1 VQIILARS
9 CLWLESLSSWFIK
22 LSYLSKLNMNS
33 RVRRMSTYFLI
44 SALSLGL
51 LASYLSTHSNVVTNA
66 QADPYRLSSDAEKD
80 AYITYVKQKIKEEKT
95 ASSDCKP
102 GLGLGKLKG
111 KEPPTENFLCNP
123 GLENMKNKL
132 QDKQANGGVDD
143 KKVSKLQSNI
153 DKKQNKLNAK
163 FDKIRERLE
172 KIISEE
178 EGQKPIP
185 PEEQKKVEEQDKKTV
200 EEHKSQTGDNC
211 RDGNVLDGASNQGDL
226 KVLAECQEA
235 TGEVMHTKKMDDGDY
250 KFFLKVDD
258 KYNFLVNDKN
268 NEKTDGFLVVEVVP
282 KDQDI
287 STVDLPSEGDKVD
300 IWGAWVTDE
309 KKGWHETHPAWVVSK
324 Q

>member
-1 VQIILARS
+1 
-9 CLWLESLSSWFIK
+9 
-22 LSYLSKLNMNS
+22 
-33 RVRRMSTYFLI
+33 MSTYFLI

-51 LASYLSTHSNVVTNA
+51 LASYLSTSINMVTNA
-66 QADPYRLSSDAEKD
+66 IADPYRLSSDAEKD
-80 AYITYVKQKIKEEKT
+80 AYIIYVKQKVKEEQT
-95 ASSDCKP
+95 GSSDCQP

-111 KEPPTENFLCNP
+111 EEPPTENFLCNP
-123 GLENMKNKL
+123 DLEKMKNKL
-132 QDKQANGGVDD
+132 QEQQADGGADD
-143 KKVSKLQSNI
+143 KKTSKLQSNI
-153 DKKQNKLNAK
+153 EKKQNKLNAK

-178 EGQKPIP
+178 EAQKPIP
-185 PEEQKKVEEQDKKTV
+185 KEEQDKVTEQDKKDV

-211 RDGNVLDGASNQGDL
+211 RDGNVLDGASNQPDL

-258 KYNFLVNDKN
+258 KYAFLVNDKN
-268 NEKTDGFLVVEVVP
+268 DEKTDGFLVVEVVP

-287 STVDLPSEGDKVD
+287 STVDLPSEGDKVH

-309 KKGWHETHPAWVVSK
+309 PKGWHEIHPTWVVTK
-324 Q
+324 E

>member
-1 VQIILARS
+1 
-9 CLWLESLSSWFIK
+9 
-22 LSYLSKLNMNS
+22 
-33 RVRRMSTYFLI
+33 MSTYFLI

-51 LASYLSTHSNVVTNA
+51 LASYLSTSINMVTNA
-66 QADPYRLSSDAEKD
+66 LADPYRLSSDAEKD
-80 AYITYVKQKIKEEKT
+80 AYIIYVKQKIKEEKT
-95 ASSDCKP
+95 ASSDCQP

-143 KKVSKLQSNI
+143 KKISKLKSNI
-153 DKKQNKLNAK
+153 ENKQNKLNAK

-172 KIISEE
+172 KAISEE

-185 PEEQKKVEEQDKKTV
+185 PEEHKKVEEQDKKTT

-226 KVLAECQEA
+226 KVLTECQEA
-235 TGEVMHTKKMDDGDY
+235 TGEVMHTKKMNDGDY
-250 KFFLKVDD
+250 KFFLKVDG
-258 KYNFLVNDKN
+258 KYDFLVNDKN

-287 STVDLPSEGDKVD
+287 STVDLPKEGDKVH
-300 IWGAWVTDE
+300 IWGAFVTDE
-309 KKGWHETHPAWVVSK
+309 PKGWHEIHPTWVVSK

>member
-1 VQIILARS
+1 
-9 CLWLESLSSWFIK
+9 
-22 LSYLSKLNMNS
+22 
-33 RVRRMSTYFLI
+33 MSTYFLI
-44 SALSLGL
+44 SGLSLGL

-66 QADPYRLSSDAEKD
+66 QADPNRLSSDAEKD
-80 AYITYVKQKIKEEKT
+80 AYIIYVKQKIKEEKT
-95 ASSDCKP
+95 ASSDCQP

-132 QDKQANGGVDD
+132 KEEQANGGVDD
-143 KKVSKLQSNI
+143 KKTSKLQSNI
-153 DKKQNKLNAK
+153 EKKQNKLNAK

-172 KIISEE
+172 KAISEE
-178 EGQKPIP
+178 EGEKPIP

-287 STVDLPSEGDKVD
+287 STVVLPSEGDKVD

>member
-1 VQIILARS
+1 
-9 CLWLESLSSWFIK
+9 
-22 LSYLSKLNMNS
+22 M
-33 RVRRMSTYFLI
+33 
-44 SALSLGL
+44 
-51 LASYLSTHSNVVTNA
+51 VTNA

-80 AYITYVKQKIKEEKT
+80 AYIIYVKQKIKEEKT
-95 ASSDCKP
+95 ASSDCQP

-132 QDKQANGGVDD
+132 QEKQANGGVDD
-143 KKVSKLQSNI
+143 KKLSKLQSNI

-185 PEEQKKVEEQDKKTV
+185 QEEQKKVEEQDKKTV

-211 RDGNVLDGASNQGDL
+211 RDGNVLDGASNEPDL
-226 KVLAECQEA
+226 KVLTECQEA

-258 KYNFLVNDKN
+258 KYDFLVNDKN
-268 NEKTDGFLVVEVVP
+268 DEKTDGFLVVEVVP

-287 STVDLPSEGDKVD
+287 STVDLPSEGDKVH

-309 KKGWHETHPAWVVSK
+309 PKGWHEIHPTWVVTK
-324 Q
+324 E

>member
-1 VQIILARS
+1 
-9 CLWLESLSSWFIK
+9 
-22 LSYLSKLNMNS
+22 MNS
-33 RVRRMSTYFLI
+33 RVRRISTYFLI

-51 LASYLSTHSNVVTNA
+51 LASYLSTLSNIVTSA

-80 AYITYVKQKIKEEKT
+80 AYIIYVKQKIKEEKT

-111 KEPPTENFLCNP
+111 QEPPTENFLCNP

-132 QDKQANGGVDD
+132 QEKQANGGGVDD
-143 KKVSKLQSNI
+143 KKTSKLKSNI
-153 DKKQNKLNAK
+153 ENKQTKLNDK
-163 FDKIRERLE
+163 FQKIRDRLE

-185 PEEQKKVEEQDKKTV
+185 QEEQKKVEEQDKKTV

-226 KVLAECQEA
+226 KVLTECQEA
-235 TGEVMHTKKMDDGDY
+235 TGEVMHTKKMNDGDY
-250 KFFLKVDD
+250 KFFLKVDG
-258 KYNFLVNDKN
+258 KYDFLVNDKN
-268 NEKTDGFLVVEVVP
+268 DEKTDGFLVVEVVP

-287 STVDLPSEGDKVD
+287 STVDLPKEGDKVH
-300 IWGAWVTDE
+300 IWGAFVTDQP
-309 KKGWHETHPAWVVSK
+309 KGWHEIHPTWVVSK

>member
-1 VQIILARS
+1 
-9 CLWLESLSSWFIK
+9 
-22 LSYLSKLNMNS
+22 M
-33 RVRRMSTYFLI
+33 
-44 SALSLGL
+44 
-51 LASYLSTHSNVVTNA
+51 VTNA

-80 AYITYVKQKIKEEKT
+80 AYIIYVKQKIKEEKT

-102 GLGLGKLKG
+102 GLELGKLKG

-143 KKVSKLQSNI
+143 KKLSKLQSNI

-211 RDGNVLDGASNQGDL
+211 RDGNVLDGASNEPDL
-226 KVLAECQEA
+226 KVLTECQEA

-258 KYNFLVNDKN
+258 KYDFLVNDKN
-268 NEKTDGFLVVEVVP
+268 DEKTDGFLVVEVVP

-287 STVDLPSEGDKVD
+287 STVDLPSEGDKVH

-309 KKGWHETHPAWVVSK
+309 PKGWHEIHPTWVVTK
-324 Q
+324 E